1 MQIQQNFQR
10 DLDMINKYP
19 HELNI
24 GDVYLSPFV
33 IVLFLAFIL
42 AIITTLILNRLKLS
56 RYFFATSYV
65 FIAIMVLYI
74 LLIDHF
80 WIKF

>member
-1 MQIQQNFQR
+1 
-10 DLDMINKYP
+10 MINRYP

-65 FIAIMVLYI
+65 FVAIMVLYI

>member
-1 MQIQQNFQR
+1 
-10 DLDMINKYP
+10 MINKYP

-65 FIAIMVLYI
+65 FVAIMVLYI

>member
-1 MQIQQNFQR
+1 
-10 DLDMINKYP
+10 MINKYP